1 MYDVTMCGIV
11 LLLNTSSNSSSLK
24 HRGPDDHNEV
34 QACNHTMI
42 FDRLSINDLS
52 SNGRQPFC
60 INDTW
65 FMCNGEIYNH
75 KMLKQVFDL
84 VTTSNS
90 DCEVIHRMILKF
102 EMRDLLKC
110 FRELDGDFA
119 FVFVSSGH
127 VIVARDPIGVRPL
140 YVATADNGDI
150 IGYASEAKAFPK
162 ASSVR
167 HFPPG
172 YYCHNGVLISYQPL
186 TLHKP
191 IVHEAIPRAVAMN
204 KIRTMLYESVF
215 KRILNSERPIAFFLS
230 GGLDSSIIAAI
241 ASKISHPNKIHTYSV
256 GTMDEPSP
264 DLIAAQRVA
273 EHIESFHHVV
283 KFDPKDLFEKVPS
296 TIRAL
301 ESYDCTTVRASV
313 PMYTLSEYISKNTD
327 HKVILSGEGADELF
341 GGYLYFHN
349 APDDTAFQDETI
361 RLLQE
366 VHMYDALRADRC
378 TAAHGLELRVPF
390 FDKAFVEYVIS
401 IDPSLKNPS
410 TERNRSI
417 EKLIL
422 REAFEDHL
430 PHDIVHR
437 QKNGMSD
444 AVGYGWVD
452 YVRDNA
458 TPIHPETDYLT
469 NTPTSKEE
477 RYYREIYESMYG
489 DLNLT
494 PINNVWRPRW
504 TSETD
509 PSARKLVSLFKSDS
523 EPLKG

>member
-1 MYDVTMCGIV
+1 MCGIV
-11 LLLNTSSNSSSLK
+11 LLLNNDSTKSSSLK

-34 QACNHTMI
+34 QVCSHTMI

-52 SNGRQPFC
+52 TKGRQPFC
-60 INDTW
+60 INNTW
-65 FMCNGEIYNH
+65 SMCNGEIYNY
-75 KMLKQVFDL
+75 KMLKQVYDL
-84 VTTSNS
+84 TTTSNS
-90 DCEVIHRMILKF
+90 DCEVVHRMILKLQIN
-102 EMRDLLKC
+102 DLSKC
-110 FRELDGDFA
+110 FQELDGDFA
-119 FVFVSSGH
+119 FIFVSSEH

-140 YVATADNGDI
+140 YVATSDDGEL
-150 IGYASEAKAFPK
+150 IGYASEAKAFSE
-162 ASSVR
+162 AYTVR

-172 YYCHNGVLISYQPL
+172 HYCLNGIITSYQPL
-186 TLHKP
+186 SLHKP
-191 IVHEAIPRAVAMN
+191 IQYEVIPRAVVMN
-204 KIRTMLYESVF
+204 KIKTLLYESVF
-215 KRILNSERPIAFFLS
+215 KRILNTERPIAFFLS

-241 ASKISHPNKIHTYSV
+241 ASRISHPNKIHTYSV
-256 GTMDEPSP
+256 GTKDEPSP
-264 DLIAAQRVA
+264 DLVAAQRVA
-273 EHIESFHHVV
+273 SHIDSIHHVV
-283 KFDPKDLFEKVPS
+283 EFDPKELFEKVPS

-349 APDDTAFQDETI
+349 APDDSAFQEETI
-361 RLLQE
+361 RLLRE

-401 IDPSLKNPS
+401 ITPSMKSPI
-410 TERNRSI
+410 TESNRSI

-430 PHDIVHR
+430 PTDIVYR

-452 YVRDNA
+452 YTRANSIPCQPNIDYQINA
-458 TPIHPETDYLT
+458 PSS
-469 NTPTSKEE
+469 NEE

-489 DLNLT
+489 DLNLF
-494 PINNVWRPRW
+494 PINNMWRPKW
-504 TSETD
+504 TNELD
-509 PSARKLVSLFKSDS
+509 PSARKLVHANSGFNLFKSD
-523 EPLKG
+523 